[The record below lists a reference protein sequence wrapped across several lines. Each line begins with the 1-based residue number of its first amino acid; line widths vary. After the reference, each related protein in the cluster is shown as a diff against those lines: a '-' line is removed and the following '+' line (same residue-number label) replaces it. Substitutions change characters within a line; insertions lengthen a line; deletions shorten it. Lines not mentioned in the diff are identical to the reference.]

1 LTVRRRS
8 VLLLLT
14 LAALSFTSPQS
25 SGAEEAEDLAKQTQ
39 NPVADLIR
47 VPLQSNFHFG
57 VGPNDGLLYILNIQP
72 VIPFR
77 LTNDWNLITRTIVPL
92 ISVPELGPGVGD
104 TFGLGDIQLSLF
116 LSPAKPH
123 GIIWGV
129 GPVVSFPSATDD
141 ALGTGKYSVGPTA
154 AALAIEGPWV
164 VGALVNNLFSVG
176 GDSKRRDVNQ
186 MLVQPFINYNLPAG
200 WYLTSSPMITAD
212 WKAAADQ
219 RWTVPVVAAS
229 GTSSG
234 SASRR

>member
-25 SGAEEAEDLAKQTQ
+25 SGAEEAEDLAKQAQ
-39 NPVADLIR
+39 NPVADLIT

-77 LTNDWNLITRTIVPL
+77 LTNDWDLITRTIVPL

-123 GIIWGV
+123 GIIWGS
-129 GPVVSFPSATDD
+129 GPSCRSPAPPTTPSGRAST
-141 ALGTGKYSVGPTA
+141 
-154 AALAIEGPWV
+154 
-164 VGALVNNLFSVG
+164 
-176 GDSKRRDVNQ
+176 
-186 MLVQPFINYNLPAG
+186 
-200 WYLTSSPMITAD
+200 
-212 WKAAADQ
+212 
-219 RWTVPVVAAS
+219 AS
-229 GTSSG
+229 GRPPQLSP
-234 SASRR
+234 SRGRGLSVRS